1 MPGHPLVAGREVAA
15 ELAFGEKPHGSKSR
29 DLFAN
34 HLGSRPEAAY
44 RRIAEHASMQGSSD

>member
-29 DLFAN
+29 DTACR
-34 HLGSRPEAAY
+34 HLGARPET
-44 RRIAEHASMQGSSD
+44 